1 VGFYEI
7 LGKTARCAGFLSLL
21 TPTCGG
27 KKVANQFC
35 DSDLLIPKLTISYK
49 SDKIYKYFKVFQ
61 TIKGKSMTTKEKTSI
76 ITITESAAQAVEEL
90 LNERQLDGYGLRLF
104 LSGGGCSGYQYG
116 MSLDNN
122 PMENDSVTMQSGIK
136 LIIDD
141 LSLQYLE
148 GATIDYVTN
157 EMGTGFKIDNPNEL
171 PVSSCGCGSQG
182 SSESSQ
188 SCGCG
193 GGGGGCGC
201 GC

>member
-1 VGFYEI
+1 
-7 LGKTARCAGFLSLL
+7 
-21 TPTCGG
+21 
-27 KKVANQFC
+27 
-35 DSDLLIPKLTISYK
+35 
-49 SDKIYKYFKVFQ
+49 
-61 TIKGKSMTTKEKTSI
+61 MTTKEKTSI